1 MFRSFTVAALIAL
14 SIAAAQAG
22 EVRFGDL
29 NLASP
34 RDTDVLKSRIT
45 AAAAQ
50 TCGPV
55 QLDFGV
61 SASVAYQAG
70 RDQKACIAR
79 ISERTLAKVMAMNT
93 KATTTQL
100 ARQ

>member
-1 MFRSFTVAALIAL
+1 MFRTVTAAALIAISL
-14 SIAAAQAG
+14 NAAQAG

-34 RDTDVLKSRIT
+34 RDAEVLKSRIA

-61 SASVAYQAG
+61 SASIAYQAA

-79 ISERTLAKVMAMNT
+79 ISERTLTKVQAMVAKAS
-93 KATTTQL
+93 TTHL